1 LARSLSSQKRLRQ
14 SVRRAERNKARKSI
28 VKSRVKKVVDAVI
41 HKDATTA
48 SKALLEALV
57 TLDRA
62 AGKRTI
68 HRNTAAR
75 RKSRLTRKVN
85 ALAASK

>member
-1 LARSLSSQKRLRQ
+1 MRQ
-14 SVRRAERNKARKSI
+14 SATRAERNKARKSVI
-28 VKSRVKKVVDAVI
+28 KSRVRKVTDAVT

-48 SKALLEALV
+48 NKALHEAIV

-62 AGKRTI
+62 AAKGTI

-75 RKSRLTRKVN
+75 RKSRLARRVN
-85 ALAASK
+85 SLKAAK